1 MWKLRLHIEI
11 YSRMFLNVIV
21 RTTKKKT
28 VKGFTAM
35 NQLSGMIFTAP
46 TQPSSVV
53 LGISLV
59 TGLLHGHVPVEVLH
73 LSPKGFFSMDLR
85 SSSFREGGIVG
96 VNDSLGSL
104 FRWIGSS
111 GIQSSSTTLLH
122 NYPFLPFCQHRN
134 WEKNNTSTSPNIC
147 C

>member
-1 MWKLRLHIEI
+1 
-11 YSRMFLNVIV
+11 MFLNVIV

-73 LSPKGFFSMDLR
+73 LSPRDFFMDFR

-96 VNDSLGSL
+96 CMID
-104 FRWIGSS
+104 
-111 GIQSSSTTLLH
+111 
-122 NYPFLPFCQHRN
+122 
-134 WEKNNTSTSPNIC
+134 
-147 C
+147 